1 MPDFPFDELDVNLMP
16 PGFQPGGFSCGE
28 EELDD
33 YITDGSAVRD
43 MEASYSQT
51 YLVTHKGELVGY
63 VSVLADAIHLQTK
76 ERPDGVTYPNAPA
89 LKLGRMAVRKEYR
102 GNHIGGWMLKYVVAV
117 ARQMATTCGCRY
129 VTLDAKRREKL
140 VRFYEEFGF
149 VHNKGESST
158 RKIIRQGLSRIGL
171 DVLLPT
177 FSMRYDILLR
187 QEVSDRNSAG

>member
-63 VSVLADAIHLQTK
+63 VSVLADVFALDLPEAADLWPAIQARHAALF
-76 ERPDGVTYPNAPA
+76 GVA
-89 LKLGRMAVRKEYR
+89 
-102 GNHIGGWMLKYVVAV
+102 
-117 ARQMATTCGCRY
+117 
-129 VTLDAKRREKL
+129 
-140 VRFYEEFGF
+140 
-149 VHNKGESST
+149 
-158 RKIIRQGLSRIGL
+158 
-171 DVLLPT
+171 
-177 FSMRYDILLR
+177 
-187 QEVSDRNSAG
+187 